1 MLTRCVDPLTM
12 LLQQDTGL
20 QIANLAF
27 SEIRARVD
35 GDLKE
40 RSEIRAEKERSEIR
54 AEQERARYLDFAA
67 EQLNAGRTSN
77 EPPLQ
82 ILSQQL
88 TEERQDMRNL
98 LVAHREERVGTD
110 AANLAHIDQITK
122 GYREEKLLSPHVGC
136 A

>member
-1 MLTRCVDPLTM
+1 M

-40 RSEIRAEKERSEIR
+40 RSEIRAGDLKERSEIRAEKERSEIR
-54 AEQERARYLDFAA
+54 AEQERARYLDFA
-67 EQLNAGRTSN
+67 RTSN
-77 EPPLQ
+77 EAPIQ

-88 TEERQDMRNL
+88 TEQRQDVRNL

-110 AANLAHIDQITK
+110 AANRAHIDQIIK
-122 GYREEKLLSPHVGC
+122 GNREEKLVSPHVGC

>member
-54 AEQERARYLDFAA
+54 AEQERARYLDFA
-67 EQLNAGRTSN
+67 RTSN
-77 EPPLQ
+77 EAPIQ

-88 TEERQDMRNL
+88 TEQRQDVRNL

-110 AANLAHIDQITK
+110 AANRAHIDQIIK
-122 GYREEKLLSPHVGC
+122 GNREEKLVSPHVGC